1 MTESTNNFVEIEK
14 LSNENFLDW
23 SVRAANA
30 FLIDNINLEALI
42 KTDIELKEEN
52 KAKLLAQDSRV
63 LKYLLQS
70 MEPSIASLVLG
81 TAGLSL
87 VSKLRNFLN
96 SKFGTQ
102 SEEMRLKLRSEID
115 SLRPNSFSTPELT
128 VFI

>member
-42 KTDIELKEEN
+42 KTDTELKEEN

-81 TAGLSL
+81 TVGLSL
-87 VSKLRNFLN
+87 VSKLRNF
-96 SKFGTQ
+96 
-102 SEEMRLKLRSEID
+102 
-115 SLRPNSFSTPELT
+115 
-128 VFI
+128 